1 MNAPVDVL
9 AVLDLAAGLLIGC
22 PDDDVAEDC
31 SADVA
36 KARAAIAEL
45 IEADREFKAA
55 NDALSKT
62 HPQGEDAETME
73 SMYAHRNR
81 CRERREKAIAA
92 VGVQHG

>member
-1 MNAPVDVL
+1 MKQDETKVDVL
-9 AVLDLAAGLLIGC
+9 AVMDQATRDCRDVGLQAQLH
-22 PDDDVAEDC
+22 DAF
-31 SADVA
+31 
-36 KARAAIAEL
+36 AAIAEL

-81 CRERREKAIAA
+81 CRERREKALAR
-92 VGVQHG
+92 VGGGK

>member
-1 MNAPVDVL
+1 MSAPVDVL
-9 AVLDLAAGLLIGC
+9 AVLARHVSLAEQFAC
-22 PDDDVAEDC
+22 RDQQAEAHAVFD
-31 SADVA
+31 
-36 KARAAIAEL
+36 AIAEL

-81 CRERREKAIAA
+81 CRERCEKALAR
-92 VGVQHG
+92 VGGGA